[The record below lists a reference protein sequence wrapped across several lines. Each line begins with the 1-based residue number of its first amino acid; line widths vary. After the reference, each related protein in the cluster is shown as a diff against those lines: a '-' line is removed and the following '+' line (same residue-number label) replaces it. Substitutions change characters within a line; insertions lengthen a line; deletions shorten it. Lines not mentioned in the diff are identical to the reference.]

1 MLEFCYDFV
10 KPKYNNN
17 NNNKKIVASI
27 QIVL

>member
-17 NNNKKIVASI
+17 NDKKIVASI

>member
-10 KPKYNNN
+10 KTKYNN